1 MFTGTIILE
10 SLISP
15 SIIDGLNVTNTEV
28 ETVTDS
34 FGTPW
39 LKQWTLKT
47 VEIDD
52 NKIEA
57 IAEQISRSIDPA
69 HANSWFA
76 DFANEAIH
84 YVIFKDKV
92 FKIDRTN
99 PSNYTPAKQY
109 AFSLGIP
116 AHQLGFLKLS

>member
-1 MFTGTIILE
+1 MYLGTIILE

-15 SIIDGLNVTNTEV
+15 AIIDGLNVTNTEV

-52 NKIEA
+52 NKIET
-57 IAEQISRSIDPA
+57 IAEQISRSIDPT

-76 DFANEAIH
+76 DFANDAIH

-99 PSNYTPAKQY
+99 PSNYESAKQY
-109 AFSLGIP
+109 ALSLGIP
-116 AHQLGFLKLS
+116 AHQLGFLK